1 MTVWLILCLASL
13 VISAQGDQCKDNQH
27 CSDCDRSTGRCL
39 TECDTGYFEDMCSS
53 LCSKNCKKRS
63 CQLSG
68 SGIGVCTE
76 GCVPG
81 YQGASCI
88 IPCDSPG
95 GDCTACPGGCDGGY
109 CQLGSSCVSGCVDSY
124 YGTDCKTCSSRCKF
138 CNRMIGLCKECR
150 PEYFGPNCAYS
161 CDHCLRSCAHEC
173 TEGCRPGLYGTFC
186 NKKCSEKCRPN
197 TASSTDNN
205 LLSPKADLR
214 VCLRASGDCIHGC
227 RDGWFGPQCSSP
239 CSPNCANKRCKSTGD
254 CVDGCVPGHFGRDC
268 KPCPV
273 NCLHNMCHSDSGKC
287 TDGCTRG
294 FYGGLCQNTCEV
306 CLDGVCDQKTGSC
319 TNGCH
324 LTGQTCDSTC
334 TFNCSIAE
342 CLRVEHCNQEDTS
355 RRHSGVQLATL
366 LTSLLFLVVG
376 SVVSVTIC
384 CRGRVRM
391 LGQPTIQGIIPHEAP
406 LHGDQ
411 VPPDYC
417 EIRDEDVNIELP
429 GIRGDDSVSRAAPVM
444 PVLAD
449 CFAPDCDSAVNDAA
463 TSEESGVDEN
473 TYTHLVRPVVVDVP
487 ETVVNYVSPIEE

>member
-1 MTVWLILCLASL
+1 MTVWLILSLASL
-13 VISAQGDQCKDNQH
+13 IISAQGDQCKDNQH

-39 TECDTGYFEDMCSS
+39 TDCNTGYFDDMCSS

-95 GDCTACPGGCDGGY
+95 GNCTACPGGCDGGY

-124 YGTDCKTCSSRCKF
+124 YGTDCKTCSSRCKS
-138 CNRMIGLCKECR
+138 CNMMTGLCKECR
-150 PEYFGPNCAYS
+150 PEYFGPNCVHS
-161 CDHCLRSCAHEC
+161 CDHCLRSCAHGC
-173 TEGCRPGLYGTFC
+173 TEGCLPGLYGTFC
-186 NKKCSEKCRPN
+186 DKKCSEKCGPN

-205 LLSPKADLR
+205 LLSSKADLR

-227 RDGWFGPQCSSP
+227 QEGWFGPQCSSP
-239 CSPNCANKRCKSTGD
+239 CSLNCVNRRCKSTGD

-273 NCLHNMCHSDSGKC
+273 NCLHNMCHTDSGKC

-294 FYGGLCQNTCEV
+294 FYGGLCQHTCEV

-319 TNGCH
+319 TKGCH
-324 LTGQTCDSTC
+324 LTGRKCDSTC
-334 TFNCSIAE
+334 TFNCSVAE
-342 CLRVEHCNQEDTS
+342 CLRVEHCNQGNYNT
-355 RRHSGVQLATL
+355 T
-366 LTSLLFLVVG
+366 
-376 SVVSVTIC
+376 
-384 CRGRVRM
+384 M
-391 LGQPTIQGIIPHEAP
+391 LPDLPGIIPHEAP
-406 LHGDQ
+406 SDEVQ
-411 VPPDYC
+411 VPHDYC
-417 EIRDEDVNIELP
+417 EIRDEEMDIVCELP
-429 GIRGDDSVSRAAPVM
+429 GIRGDESVAGTAPAI

-449 CFAPDCDSAVNDAA
+449 CFAPDCDSADSDAA